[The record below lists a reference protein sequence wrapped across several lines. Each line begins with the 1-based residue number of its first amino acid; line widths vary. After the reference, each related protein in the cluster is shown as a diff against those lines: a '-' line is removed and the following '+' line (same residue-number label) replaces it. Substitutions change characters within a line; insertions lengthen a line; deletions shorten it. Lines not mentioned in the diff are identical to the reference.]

1 MATLRVLVADDHEIA
16 RKGVCA
22 LITSH
27 AGWEV
32 CGEASDG
39 PEAMQKVA
47 QLKPDIVIL
56 DVNMP
61 SLNGLEA
68 IRQILRHNARQN
80 IVILSVADSQQTIQ
94 EVLKA
99 GARAYVSKSDA
110 AQDLIIAV
118 EDLQHNGSYLNSR
131 VGRMMSDGFLN
142 ARHQTPSSKPSESP
156 LNLTRIRNR
165 RALGG
170 EKKYKEDRQSSSGG
184 LTARG
189 LTVVKPHSDFPAE
202 HRSSLQRRGFW
213 AFLFLT
219 VLVLGWIQ
227 TSSLLRR
234 QHKLIRLSPRHLQTN
249 PAGFDDPKSHSV
261 ILKAPV
267 EDPRLLAAL
276 LGHSDAQ
283 YELGVAYAR
292 GQGVHSDYTVAS
304 TWLILAAANGERR
317 SVSLIREL
325 TSKLSESE
333 TGRIRWNL
341 GEMYANGFGVQ
352 ADKVTAYMWHC
363 LAEAAGENRSRS
375 AKYTLALT
383 MTRGEVS
390 DANARA
396 SAWLRRHRLPDSTF
410 LPVTAVSPR
419 HQM

>member
-1 MATLRVLVADDHEIA
+1 MATLRVLVADDHEIV

-27 AGWEV
+27 AGWQV
-32 CGEASDG
+32 CGEVSDG
-39 PEAMQKVA
+39 REAMQKIA

-56 DVNMP
+56 DIHMP

-68 IRQILRHNARQN
+68 IRQILQHNAGQN
-80 IVILSVADSQQTIQ
+80 IVILSVADSQQTI
-94 EVLKA
+94 EEFLKA

-118 EDLQHNGSYLNSR
+118 EELQHNGSYLNSR
-131 VGRMMSDGFLN
+131 VGRMMSEDFLN
-142 ARHQTPSSKPSESP
+142 PRRQTPSSKPSGSP
-156 LNLTRIRNR
+156 FNLTRTRNHT
-165 RALGG
+165 ALGG
-170 EKKYKEDRQSSSGG
+170 GKKYKGDRQSSSEG
-184 LTARG
+184 LTARR
-189 LTVVKPHSDFPAE
+189 LTVMKPHSDFPAE
-202 HRSSLQRRGFW
+202 HNSSLQRRGFW
-213 AFLFLT
+213 AVLFLT
-219 VLVLGWIQ
+219 VLVLGWIP
-227 TSSLLRR
+227 TSSVLWR

-249 PAGFDDPKSHSV
+249 PASFDDPKSRSV
-261 ILKAPV
+261 ILKAPI

-276 LGHSDAQ
+276 SGHSDAQ
-283 YELGVAYAR
+283 YELGNAYAR
-292 GQGVHSDYTVAS
+292 GLGVHSDYTVAS

-317 SVSLIREL
+317 SYGLIREL
-325 TSKLSESE
+325 TPKLSESE

-352 ADKVTAYMWHC
+352 ADKVAAYMWYC

-375 AKYTLALT
+375 AKHKLALS
-383 MTRGEVS
+383 MTSGEVS

-410 LPVTAVSPR
+410 LPVTAPSPR

>member
-1 MATLRVLVADDHEIA
+1 MATLRVLVADDHEIV
-16 RKGVCA
+16 RNGVCA

-39 PEAMQKVA
+39 REAIQKVA

-56 DVNMP
+56 DINMP

-68 IRQILRHNARQN
+68 IRQILHHNAQQN

-118 EDLQHNGSYLNSR
+118 EELQHNGSYLNSR
-131 VGRMMSDGFLN
+131 IGRMMSDGFLN
-142 ARHQTPSSKPSESP
+142 PRHQTPSSKPSGSP
-156 LNLTRIRNR
+156 LTLTRTRNPT
-165 RALGG
+165 ALGG
-170 EKKYKEDRQSSSGG
+170 GKKYKGDRQSSSVG
-184 LTARG
+184 LTARR
-189 LTVVKPHSDFPAE
+189 LTVMRSHTDFPAE
-202 HRSSLQRRGFW
+202 RKSSSQRRGFW
-213 AFLFLT
+213 AVLLLT

-249 PAGFDDPKSHSV
+249 SASFNDPKSRSV
-261 ILKAPV
+261 IRKAPV

-283 YELGVAYAR
+283 YDLGVAYAR
-292 GQGVHSDYTVAS
+292 GQGVQSDYTVAS
-304 TWLILAAANGERR
+304 TWLILATANGERR
-317 SVSLIREL
+317 SDSLIREL

-375 AKYTLALT
+375 AKHKLALT
-383 MTRGEVS
+383 MTSGEVS
-390 DANARA
+390 DANVRA
-396 SAWLRRHRLPDSTF
+396 SAWLRRHRLSDSTF
-410 LPVTAVSPR
+410 LPVTARSSR

>member
-1 MATLRVLVADDHEIA
+1 MATLRVLVADENEIV

-39 PEAMQKVA
+39 GEAMQKVA

-80 IVILSVADSQQTIQ
+80 IVILSVVDSQQTIQ

-99 GARAYVSKSDA
+99 GARAYVSKRDG

-118 EDLQHNGSYLNSR
+118 EDLQHSGSYLNSR

-142 ARHQTPSSKPSESP
+142 PRRQTPSSKPFGSP
-156 LNLTRIRNR
+156 LYLTRTKNHS
-165 RALGG
+165 ALGG
-170 EKKYKEDRQSSSGG
+170 EKKYKGDSQSSSVG
-184 LTARG
+184 LTARR
-189 LTVVKPHSDFPAE
+189 LTVMKPHSDFPTE
-202 HRSSLQRRGFW
+202 HKSSLQPRGFW
-213 AFLFLT
+213 AILLFT
-219 VLVLGWIQ
+219 VLVLGWVQ
-227 TSSLLRR
+227 TSSFLRR
-234 QHKLIRLSPRHLQTN
+234 QHRLIRLSPRHLQTN
-249 PAGFDDPKSHSV
+249 PASFDDPKSRSV
-261 ILKAPV
+261 ILKAPIG
-267 EDPRLLAAL
+267 DPRLLAAL

-292 GQGVHSDYTVAS
+292 GQGVNSDYTVAS

-317 SVSLIREL
+317 SDGLIREL
-325 TSKLSESE
+325 TPKLSESE

-341 GEMYANGFGVQ
+341 GEMYANGFGVR

-375 AKYTLALT
+375 AKYRLALT
-383 MTRGEVS
+383 MTRREVS
-390 DANARA
+390 GANARA